1 MDYNHT
7 HFGSL
12 AVRTRY
18 AYQITYF
25 NNFGSRLLTDTEID
39 ELMQTPE
46 VIVFRSARMALKAL
60 KEIETDDTKICIEY
74 REIQIHC

>member
-1 MDYNHT
+1 MDYNHAQ
-7 HFGSL
+7 FGSL

-18 AYQITYF
+18 AYQITYV
-25 NNFGSRLLTDTEID
+25 NNIGDRLLTDTEID

-60 KEIETDDTKICIEY
+60 KEIETDITKYCIEY